1 MQAVPEFNTHLRMYS
16 AEDSR
21 LQDMGFHDEDDLFRS
36 LLTDDP
42 SFFKH
47 GDPDVIEVIHLIE
60 IDYGQCF

>member
-1 MQAVPEFNTHLRMYS
+1 MQAVREFDTHLRMYR

-47 GDPDVIEVIHLIE
+47 CDPDVIEVIHLIE
-60 IDYGQCF
+60 IDYGQRF